1 MSQTNSFK
9 EKLTEQ
15 HTYVVAELS
24 ANHNGKIERAEDIIK
39 AAADAGADAIKLQTY
54 TADSLTIA
62 SSQPYFKIE
71 GTSCWAGRTLHDLYD
86 EAYMPWEWHN
96 HLKSL
101 ANELGLDCFSTPFD
115 DAAVDFLMD
124 LGVPCFKVASFELI
138 DIPLLKKIASTEK
151 PVIMST
157 GMATVSEIHEA
168 VSTLREAG
176 CPEITLLKCTSAYPA
191 LPEEA
196 NLLTIPNMAQTFGC
210 SVGLSDHTLGSAV
223 AVAAVSLGAK
233 VIEKHLTLSRSDGGA
248 DSVFSMEP
256 EEFKQLV
263 KDIRVAEKALG
274 NVCYELTENQKQNVL
289 GRRSLFVVNNVK
301 KGEMFTSDNVRSI
314 RPAHGLHPRYLETV
328 LGRKASM
335 DIEKGTP
342 VSWDIL
348 T

>member
-1 MSQTNSFK
+1 MSQTNFSK
-9 EKLTEQ
+9 KMQNEQ
-15 HTYVVAELS
+15 QTYVVAELS
-24 ANHNGKIERAEDIIK
+24 ANHNGKIERAEEIIK

-62 SSQPYFKIE
+62 SSQPYFKID

-86 EAYMPWEWHN
+86 EAYMPWDWHQ
-96 HLKSL
+96 HLKSF

-138 DIPLLKKIASTEK
+138 DIPLLKKIASTKK

-157 GMATVSEIHEA
+157 GMATISEIHEA
-168 VSTLREAG
+168 VSTLQDGG
-176 CPEITLLKCTSAYPA
+176 CPDLTLLKCTSAYPA

-223 AVAAVSLGAK
+223 AIAAVSLGAK
-233 VIEKHLTLSRSDGGA
+233 VIEKHLTLSRTDGGA
-248 DSVFSMEP
+248 DSGFSMEP

-263 KDIRVAEKALG
+263 NDIRVAEKALG
-274 NVCYELTENQKQNVL
+274 DVCYELTENQKQNVL
-289 GRRSLFVVNNVK
+289 GRRSLFVVTNMK
-301 KGEMFTSDNVRSI
+301 KGEKFTSDNVRSI

-328 LGRKASM
+328 LGRRASK
-335 DIEKGTP
+335 DIEMGTP

>member
-1 MSQTNSFK
+1 MSQTNFLK
-9 EKLTEQ
+9 KKQTEQ

-24 ANHNGKIERAEDIIK
+24 ANHNGKIERAEEIIK

-62 SSQPYFKIE
+62 SSQPYFKID
-71 GTSCWAGRTLHDLYD
+71 GTSCWAGRTLHDLYE
-86 EAYMPWEWHN
+86 EAYMPWDWHQ
-96 HLKSL
+96 HLKSF

-157 GMATVSEIHEA
+157 GMATISEIHEA
-168 VSTLREAG
+168 VSTLRDAG
-176 CPEITLLKCTSAYPA
+176 CPEVTLLKCTSAYPA

-196 NLLTIPNMAQTFGC
+196 NLLTIPNLAQTFDC
-210 SVGLSDHTLGSAV
+210 PAGLSDHTLGSAV
-223 AVAAVSLGAK
+223 AVAAVSLGAS
-233 VIEKHLTLSRSDGGA
+233 VIEKHLTLSRADGGA
-248 DSVFSMEP
+248 DSGFSMEP
-256 EEFKQLV
+256 DEFKQLV
-263 KDIRVAEKALG
+263 NDIRVVEKALG
-274 NVCYELTENQKQNVL
+274 NVCYELTENQKGNVL
-289 GRRSLFVVNNVK
+289 GRRSLFVVSDVK
-301 KGEMFTSDNVRSI
+301 KGETFTSKNVRSI
-314 RPAHGLHPRYLETV
+314 RPAHGLHPRYLDTV

-335 DIEKGTP
+335 DIEMGTP